1 MKQYLKR
8 SMSAML
14 ALLLVISLFSGL
26 VVPAQAATVKNYGY
40 RGDTAKLFSSYATK
54 FYSKNDV
61 TYEDL
66 AALSGSSDVSTVPG
80 SPLYNK
86 LQQLMRDNH
95 THITDYKETIEYY
108 PYTDCQGEGDVISSF
123 YSGVDIGPEWDSGAT
138 WNREHT
144 WPNSKG
150 LDGDDEN
157 DIMMLRPTS
166 SSENSAR
173 SNKAYGLSSGFYN
186 PNTVSGGLY
195 NLHGDVARIALYV
208 YVRWGNTGKMW
219 GSEGVIESKEILLNW
234 MQEDPVDTWEL
245 GRNDAVMSITGTRNV
260 FVDYPELA
268 FLLFNEEVPAGMIT
282 PSGNSGETYQITATV
297 NDAAMGSVTVAGTNI
312 KATPAEGYRVE
323 GYEVIS
329 GEASVVRNENLFTV
343 SPKSDCTIQINFSLI
358 PVPETLEE
366 QLAEASKLEN
376 KTYLPYTTTIEGKV
390 SEIADPYNTQYKN
403 ITFYVNVN
411 GTSVYCYRVKGE
423 GMETLAVGDTVKVV
437 GNLTAYNH
445 NPQFDSKATVTI
457 IEKAPVVEPEEPDVP
472 VVPEGE
478 AVVLNF
484 SGKENRVSYSTS
496 QQVWAENGIT
506 LTNNKASSTSNVGD
520 YANPARF
527 YKGSEVTIEYPG
539 MTKVVFHCTGGSKY
553 YMNVSDV
560 KHLGTVT
567 ANNGVITL
575 VLDAPAD
582 SITYTCASNQ
592 HRYTKIEVFAAAPE
606 EEGCKH
612 ENLTKTDAVAA
623 SCYTEGNVAYWSCP
637 DCQLYWLDEALTQE
651 TTADKLV
658 IAPAHGQIT
667 HVEAVAPTYEKEG
680 NIEYWFCP
688 DCGQAWLD
696 AECTRNTNLKAVIL
710 PMLIEEPDEPQEPET
725 VGGTIDFTTNDQRTF
740 FDKNDKTVWENDGIT
755 FTNSK
760 GAATNALRDNPKDA
774 HIRLYAKTD
783 VKIEC
788 AGMTKLVFTTTY
800 DTYVEPMKNSLSKLG
815 NVTVD
820 GLVVTLEL
828 AEPADSVEFTMTAQ
842 ARLTKLDV
850 TAAAPEEEKPCEH
863 VIEHVAE
870 SCYNTE
876 YWVCNECLT
885 YWADAELVILT
896 NSKNVIKAVPSHKL
910 TYTEESC
917 YNTPY
922 WFCDICE
929 IYWAD
934 AELTQITNAKNV
946 IKAEPSHDLEHT
958 AESCYNTEYWFCEIC
973 EIYWADAELTQI
985 TNSKNVIKA
994 VPSHDLKHV
1003 EAKAATCVAQGNV
1016 EHWYC
1021 EACEAVWTDE
1031 ALTKISNHQSVI
1043 TPVDEEAHQWGT
1055 WKETKAATCTA
1066 KGTETSTCKLDADH
1080 QKTRDIAKIK
1090 HVDKDKDDKC
1100 DVCKYDMTNSAT
1112 GDMILISVAV
1122 MVAALAMLL
1131 FLMKPSKGKFQ
1142 I

>member
-1 MKQYLKR
+1 MKQHLKR

-150 LDGDDEN
+150 LGGDDEN

-268 FLLFNEEVPAGMIT
+268 FLLFNEEVPSGMIT

-390 SEIADPYNTQYKN
+390 SEIADPYNAQHKN

-411 GTSVYCYRVKGE
+411 GTDVYCYRVKGE

-457 IEKAPVVEPEEPDVP
+457 TEKAVQPEEPEVPDVP

-484 SGKENRVSYSTS
+484 SGKENRVSYSTT

-506 LTNNKASSTSNVGD
+506 LTNNKAGSSNNVGD

-527 YKGSEVTIEYPG
+527 YKSSEVTIEYPG

-553 YMNVSDV
+553 YMSVSDV
-560 KHLGTVT
+560 AHLGTAT
-567 ANNGVITL
+567 ANGGVITL

-592 HRYTKIEVFAAAPE
+592 HRYTKIEVFAEAPE

-612 ENLTKTDAVAA
+612 ENLVKTDAVAA

-658 IAPAHGQIT
+658 IAPAHGTVT

-815 NVTVD
+815 NVTVE

-863 VIEHVAE
+863 VIEHVE
-870 SCYNTE
+870 
-876 YWVCNECLT
+876 
-885 YWADAELVILT
+885 
-896 NSKNVIKAVPSHKL
+896 
-910 TYTEESC
+910 
-917 YNTPY
+917 
-922 WFCDICE
+922 
-929 IYWAD
+929 
-934 AELTQITNAKNV
+934 
-946 IKAEPSHDLEHT
+946 
-958 AESCYNTEYWFCEIC
+958 ESCYNTEYWFCEIC
-973 EIYWADAELTQI
+973 EIYWADEALTQI

-1003 EAKAATCVAQGNV
+1003 EAKAATCVATGNV

-1021 EACEAVWTDE
+1021 EACDVVWTDE

-1043 TPVDEEAHQWGT
+1043 TPVDEDAHQWGT

-1066 KGTETSTCKLDADH
+1066 KGTETSTCKLDKDH

-1090 HVDKDKDDKC
+1090 HVDKNKDDKC

-1112 GDMILISVAV
+1112 GDMILVSVAV